1 MVKGEIIEINGKK
14 AMVDEVLGGSNYAF
28 HYISEDEAVPVLEEF
43 PEIEEPVEEPV
54 KRRRRKKA

>member
-14 AMVDEVLGGSNYAF
+14 AMVDAVLGGNNFAYHF
-28 HYISEDEAVPVLEEF
+28 ISEEEAVPVLEEF
-43 PEIEEPVEEPV
+43 PEEEPVV

>member
-28 HYISEDEAVPVLEEF
+28 HYISEDEAVPVLEEY
-43 PEIEEPVEEPV
+43 PEPTVEEEPV